1 MKANNAYENG
11 YQNAYGVTSWALSG
25 KKFNVADEAA
35 SEAARAVRLGDIKAA
50 DSDEFARGFIDFCR
64 EHFGDWDAYELA
76 EGYAFRCISAEE
88 AWNSYFW
95 GVAGAR
101 AFHVYD
107 DGVLVMLA
115 NYFPAGVEV
124 GDTWACEVYMRG
136 DFMGQG
142 YGPTMQRAVS
152 AALEDAA
159 A

>member
-107 DGVLVMLA
+107 DGVLVIPYERAEDVIKFARMQL
-115 NYFPAGVEV
+115 E
-124 GDTWACEVYMRG
+124 DDIKTRG
-136 DFMGQG
+136 DHYEKLGFEKDE
-142 YGPTMQRAVS
+142 TLRR
-152 AALEDAA
+152 LE
-159 A
+159 